1 MKQNINISD
10 KTTDAN
16 IKSEERQDIVNDIT
30 SQVATEIQ
38 PDKKESLIDIKKIED
53 IEGYEYL
60 QSFLELIRIK
70 DNDKKIIK
78 KEYTEL
84 TKSSRE
90 FLDNKLKSL
99 STSDREIDDEIK
111 KMEISGHTNNFT
123 ELKEQLLNKLKK

>member
-78 KEYTEL
+78 KENTEL

-99 STSDREIDDEIK
+99 LSQHKQFNIE
-111 KMEISGHTNNFT
+111 
-123 ELKEQLLNKLKK
+123 